1 MTASAPWEA
10 VTEDAL
16 NELRRRGR
24 LSDATVILIGSV
36 ARNVATPESD
46 IDVLVIAPERLSR
59 WDDSPPGLHLL
70 LSTRSRFV
78 ERLGS
83 GDDFPQWVARFGRV
97 LSDESNWW
105 PRFLR
110 DPALEQFPNWKRKRD
125 QGADRLSLAS
135 DLYKAGD
142 YDHAQEEY
150 LLSTGHVVRSVLLRA
165 GLFPLS
171 RPELQQQLR
180 DADVDELAD
189 ALESLAKESITP
201 AMLKEID
208 GILRRH
214 LDRLSNGSVYSP
226 AGRSSA
232 EGRTSIRPLGKKR

>member
-46 IDVLVIAPERLSR
+46 VDVLVVTPEPLSR
-59 WDDSPPGLHLL
+59 WGASSRLHLL
-70 LSTRSRFV
+70 LLTRSKFV
-78 ERLGS
+78 GQLRS

-97 LSDESNWW
+97 LSDESGWW
-105 PRFLR
+105 QRFL
-110 DPALEQFPNWKRKRD
+110 DEPSLAAWPDWKRKRE
-125 QGADRLSLAS
+125 QGAQRLSFAS
-135 DLYKAGD
+135 RLYESGD
-142 YDHAQEEY
+142 CDNAQEEY
-150 LLSTGHVVRSVLLRA
+150 LLSTGHVARSVLLRA

-180 DADVDELAD
+180 DAGNDELAD
-189 ALESLAKESITP
+189 ALKTLASDSAAP
-201 AMLKEID
+201 AVLKRID
-208 GILRRH
+208 GVIRSNLE
-214 LDRLSNGSVYSP
+214 RLSNSEVVFEAHESEP
-226 AGRSSA
+226 RW
-232 EGRTSIRPLGKKR
+232 T